1 MEALAMLAF
10 IHFTTANG
18 PRLINV
24 TEVVEVIPMVWLE
37 RDSDAIDNAYY
48 IGLLNYRGN
57 IISVFDPAGGAQQFV
72 PQPDHFLIVC
82 SNSVQTIALIATEV
96 HQLVDIDKDEIRQID
111 ALNQASFSA
120 AKLKDK
126 IIRIV
131 TTSDYIKRRDSNG

>member
-1 MEALAMLAF
+1 METAAMLAF
-10 IHFTTANG
+10 IHFTTTNG

-48 IGLLNYRGN
+48 VGLLNYRGN
-57 IISVFDPAGGAQQFV
+57 IISVFDPAGGAQHFK
-72 PQPDHFLIVC
+72 PHPDNFLIVC
-82 SNSVQTIALIATEV
+82 SNGIQTIALIATEV
-96 HQLVDIDKDEIRQID
+96 HQLADIDKQEIRQID
-111 ALNQASFSA
+111 ALNQTSFSA